1 MIWGPA
7 GAERMGKALPTS
19 QNGEREGDLRARR
32 HQDRTSIAHRSRR
45 GTANAIRRR
54 DPARAAGELP
64 EDHRQSRGSVSP
76 FSAWDKFFPCFEV
89 APPISDRR
97 PSRSH
102 PGRCSPL
109 ARTAVNPSAV
119 HSAGSMAGIATA
131 AAATCGRSRP
141 TPSGGRLMGRS
152 LPRKQWEGLDHWDSQ
167 RSEAA
172 REIRGTAAGGGG
184 GPRLASAA
192 RPRPPWSPCRA
203 RGGTWSPHRLA
214 IMALA
219 APTGAWAV
227 SGGQALVGLMG
238 RTGGARTAVEAWSS
252 TLCPGLGRGD
262 VLLAVLGREDGA
274 LGPGAALSGR
284 HGAAGWP
291 AGVSPGAWWLSGVA
305 RRCRLRDGRLHCPW
319 QWGPLPSLDLLT
331 GLGERCARSAKEPH
345 DGLTPAQRVAR
356 QPGWGQADAEARGRE
371 ALSATSSQGPGGD
384 RGGYAEIC
392 ARPLESFLAQEAA

>member
-252 TLCPGLGRGD
+252 TLCPGLGRGMSSWPSWAARMELSAQGLRSPD
-262 VLLAVLGREDGA
+262 VTALRAGRLVFLRA
-274 LGPGAALSGR
+274 PGGCLVSPD
-284 HGAAGWP
+284 AAGY
-291 AGVSPGAWWLSGVA
+291 VMVA
-305 RRCRLRDGRLHCPW
+305 Y
-319 QWGPLPSLDLLT
+319 T
-331 GLGERCARSAKEPH
+331 
-345 DGLTPAQRVAR
+345 
-356 QPGWGQADAEARGRE
+356 ARG
-371 ALSATSSQGPGGD
+371 SG
-384 RGGYAEIC
+384 
-392 ARPLESFLAQEAA
+392 ARCHHWTC